1 MRKSSGR
8 VTLVLIGVA
17 ALTGCGESVQRDVYK
32 SQADCLADWGNTP
45 QDCTPATET
54 RHQGMGYFYGP
65 SYSSPHSSWWLWNR
79 GSSWSSST
87 RGSRAIG
94 SFSSHGSSHSS
105 SHTTRGGFGSSAHSS
120 GG

>member
-1 MRKSSGR
+1 MRKSSGH

-17 ALTGCGESVQRDVYK
+17 ALAGCGESQRRDVYK

-54 RHQGMGYFYGP
+54 QHRGLGYYYGP
-65 SYSSPHSSWWLWNR
+65 SYGYHGSWWGWGH

-87 RGSRAIG
+87 RGSRGIG
-94 SFSSHGSSHSS
+94 SVSSHV
-105 SHTTRGGFGSSAHSS
+105 TRGGFGSSAHSS

>member
-1 MRKSSGR
+1 VRKSSGR
-8 VTLVLIGVA
+8 VTLVLMGVA
-17 ALTGCGESVQRDVYK
+17 TLAGCGDGQRRDVYK
-32 SQADCLADWGNTP
+32 TQADCLADWGNTA
-45 QDCTPATET
+45 QDCSPATEP

-65 SYSSPHSSWWLWNR
+65 SYGYHGSWWGWGH

-94 SFSSHGSSHSS
+94 SLSS
-105 SHTTRGGFGSSAHSS
+105 SHASSSTARGGFGSTAHASSS

>member
-8 VTLVLIGVA
+8 VALVLIGAA
-17 ALTGCGESVQRDVYK
+17 ALAGCGDSQRRDVYK

-45 QDCTPATET
+45 QDCTPSTDPQH
-54 RHQGMGYFYGP
+54 RSLGYYYGP
-65 SYSSPHSSWWLWNR
+65 SYGYHSSWWGWGR
-79 GSSWSSST
+79 SSSWSSST
-87 RGSRAIG
+87 RGSHGIG
-94 SFSSHGSSHSS
+94 SVS